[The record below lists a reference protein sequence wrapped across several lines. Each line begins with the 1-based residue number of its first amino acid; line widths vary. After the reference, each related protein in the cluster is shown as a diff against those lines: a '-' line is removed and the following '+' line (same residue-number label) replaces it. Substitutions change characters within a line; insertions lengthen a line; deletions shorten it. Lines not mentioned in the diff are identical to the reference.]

1 MRLSRISRTMTH
13 IGYNKT
19 EARHPKHKSKEGV
32 QMGASLDAYIEYDD
46 SPMYYQTGE
55 VPPPFTWGTD
65 RLIDLTWNIGIRGAK
80 DYLFIGAIGGPRN
93 PRALEPLFRPRGL
106 PPKVNRR
113 IAAAFS
119 PPDLWTGWLLLPEIE
134 AALAHQNIREEELCF
149 GVQIAF
155 RDHAAARKSS
165 RTGAGTVRL

>member
-55 VPPPFTWGTD
+55 VPPPFTWVLVS
-65 RLIDLTWNIGIRGAK
+65 RL
-80 DYLFIGAIGGPRN
+80 GP
-93 PRALEPLFRPRGL
+93 E
-106 PPKVNRR
+106 
-113 IAAAFS
+113 
-119 PPDLWTGWLLLPEIE
+119 
-134 AALAHQNIREEELCF
+134 Q
-149 GVQIAF
+149 
-155 RDHAAARKSS
+155 
-165 RTGAGTVRL
+165 VRFVFDMSD